1 LPTSRRTLSPYM
13 TQMGD
18 TLTYTLPLLH
28 IHTYRLLLH
37 THAWYVKCSVTHNT
51 VNFKWVSFP
60 PYPSLVLAYI
70 HTRVATC
77 MYSCSYT
84 CIYASLYV
92 YVYLAFLLFGNYVC
106 DPPYT
111 QLPTL
116 LPSCMHVGCVSVHT
130 LSRTSRGGEE
140 TRGEGQ

>member
-1 LPTSRRTLSPYM
+1 MS
-13 TQMGD
+13 QMGA
-18 TLTYTLPLLH
+18 THLH
-28 IHTYRLLLH
+28 IRYHYYTH
-37 THAWYVKCSVTHNT
+37 THTNFDSTHLLGTSIVVWHHNT

-60 PYPSLVLAYI
+60 PTRPSCQHTHI
-70 HTRVATC
+70 HTHTRVATC
-77 MYSCSYT
+77 MYICSYT
-84 CIYASLYV
+84 YVYASLCA
-92 YVYLAFLLFGNYVC
+92 YVYLACRLFGNYVC